1 MMVKF
6 ERNGQ
11 ENGKTAY
18 LVKRRIAGMW
28 ITTSTIAFDGDGWA
42 VYQQSLSFERGR
54 IDRFATL
61 REAKDEAIKSAY

>member
-1 MMVKF
+1 MVKF

-18 LVKRRIAGMW
+18 LVKRGLAGIG
-28 ITTSTIAFDGDGWA
+28 ITVSTIVFDGEDW
-42 VYQQSLSFERGR
+42 VVHHKSGR